1 MSDLHE
7 RFAALGREFLTWLW
21 FESERNGGQ
30 VLLDGVGPIGI
41 ELTRRLALETGGAA
55 GENSTVSADAP
66 TEVEEARV
74 ALRTG
79 KKVSSTRLLVEVGER
94 QFELSIHGESFV
106 FSGVKL
112 PTLLTDVGDERLAE
126 RLQLIEE
133 LEAIVDGL
141 YVQFARTRLD
151 ADNWPKT
158 RAAMAR
164 WVLASEG

>member
-1 MSDLHE
+1 MSDAHE

-21 FESERNGGQ
+21 FESERNHGR
-30 VLLDGVGPIGI
+30 VNLDGVGPIGV

-55 GENSTVSADAP
+55 GENSTVSADTP
-66 TEVEEARV
+66 TVVEEARV

-79 KKVSSTRLLVEVGER
+79 KKVASTRLLLEVGER
-94 QFELSIHGESFV
+94 QFELAIHGESFV

-112 PTLLTDVGDERLAE
+112 PTLLTAAEDERLAE
-126 RLQLIEE
+126 RFALIEE

-141 YVQFARTRLD
+141 YVQFARLRLD
-151 ADNWPKT
+151 PDAWPET